1 MKFRSFYLLVAAGF
15 MLLLAGCA
23 GGSEGPGRPTPGHVL
38 ITGKLVAPNGIT
50 PVSGATVT
58 LEGAT
63 IAGAGVLL
71 SPAATACSAP
81 EGDDP
86 YVCTEPDGTFK
97 LEVEAKVG
105 DSLALKA
112 VKGSWQSRF
121 QVALTTDAV
130 KLGDVRLSA
139 DPAKG
144 APRIAVAQ
152 GDYDDIEGIL
162 SDLGYDF
169 DFFENHPAWVTPPEN
184 SISRLFELDDS
195 GKARLFSYDIVFVN
209 CGTAEW
215 ILLAPENVALIREYV
230 AGGGRLYVSDLS
242 YDVAERA
249 FPEYIDFY
257 GDDDEEGAAQV
268 GPWPSSQTVDATVK
282 DPGLAAWL
290 ATRDCGVGGCIDTDT
305 NTVKLGGFLPGWAV
319 MLGAEATP
327 QGGTVKVWVDAY
339 FETLGRLPLTVS
351 FAHGGGLVLFTSYHN
366 FADEDADYLV
376 AQRYVLEYLVFEF

>member
-1 MKFRSFYLLVAAGF
+1 

-23 GGSEGPGRPTPGHVL
+23 GGPEDPEKPKPGHVL

-50 PVSGATVT
+50 PISGATVT
-58 LEGAT
+58 LQGAT
-63 IAGAGVLL
+63 ITGAGVALR
-71 SPAATACSAP
+71 PAAAACPVP

-105 DSLALKA
+105 SSLALRA
-112 VKGSWQSRF
+112 VKGSWRTRF
-121 QVALTTDAV
+121 QVALTTEVV

-144 APRIAVAQ
+144 APRIAVAD

-169 DFFENHPAWVTPPEN
+169 DFFENEISWLDPPEHG
-184 SISRLFELDDS
+184 ISKLFEPDDS

-215 ILLAPENVALIREYV
+215 LVLAPENVALISEYV

-242 YDVAERA
+242 YDLVERA
-249 FPEYIDFY
+249 FPEYIDFF
-257 GDDDEEGAAQV
+257 GDDDEEDAAQV
-268 GPWPSSQTVDATVK
+268 GPQPSSPTLDATVR
-282 DPGLAAWL
+282 DAGLAAWL
-290 ATRDCGVGGCIDTDT
+290 ATRDCGPGAGGCIDTAT
-305 NTVKLGGFLPGWAV
+305 NTVKLGGFIQNWVV

-327 QGGTVKVWVDAY
+327 QGGTVKVWVDANVAPH
-339 FETLGRLPLTVS
+339 GRIPLTVS
-351 FAHGGGLVLFTSYHN
+351 FVHGDGLVLFTSYHN
-366 FADEDADYLV
+366 SADEDADYLV